1 MTLTRYTHPEQLDK
15 GIFYN
20 GSLSEEEKLTLMRQN
35 YQAVLEKIKDFIG
48 TYTH

>member
-20 GSLSEEEKLTLMRQN
+20 GILREEEKLALMKKQ
-35 YQAVLEKIKDFIG
+35 YQVVLEKITDFISKN
-48 TYTH
+48 TQ